1 MFYSQATGGFY
12 LLEMHSEEIPAD
24 AVEISAEEHSFLIE
38 GQSKGKQIQPD
49 ENGYPILVDPPPIPV
64 VERRAT
70 AKRAVDTAAGNARA
84 RYVSAGQL
92 IEEEYRLAL
101 QQTLQWRTAGS
112 PAESVPQAIQNWA
125 TAAGIT
131 AEEAAT
137 SIEQT
142 AAAWETVLLTI
153 RKLRLDGKV
162 ALDNAADDAD
172 FTAIAQPY
180 IDQLNAMQ
188 P

>member
-1 MFYSQATGGFY
+1 MCCLNAVFWTTG
-12 LLEMHSEEIPAD
+12 LKTTD
-24 AVEISAEEHSFLIE
+24 
-38 GQSKGKQIQPD
+38 
-49 ENGYPILVDPPPIPV
+49 
-64 VERRAT
+64 
-70 AKRAVDTAAGNARA
+70 
-84 RYVSAGQL
+84 
-92 IEEEYRLAL
+92 
-101 QQTLQWRTAGS
+101 
-112 PAESVPQAIQNWA
+112 WA
-125 TAAGIT
+125 TASGIT
-131 AEEAAT
+131 AEEAAV

-162 ALDNAADDAD
+162 AVDNAADDAD